1 MWGYS
6 LQNPLLM
13 NNKTFQAEKNFFDLL
28 DKTKKAERGFA
39 QAIKDEILLCAMQD
53 NAVIAFLELPLYKH
67 KYDNHVIDEI
77 SFLVVRYA
85 KEVEMHGDAKKEVH
99 RQHHFEIEEKVE
111 LLGTMSGAFVLTVEF
126 ILDRLNAL
134 LKESEFAM
142 QLHTQDA
149 MESDKGS
156 LTIYC
161 EGIIAPVKKEEGE
174 EPKPHN
180 GKVVTDEVK
189 VNL

>member
-1 MWGYS
+1 MY
-6 LQNPLLM
+6 
-13 NNKTFQAEKNFFDLL
+13 
-28 DKTKKAERGFA
+28 
-39 QAIKDEILLCAMQD
+39 
-53 NAVIAFLELPLYKH
+53 VIAFLELPLYKH

-77 SFLVVRYA
+77 SFWFVRYV
-85 KEVEMHGDAKKEVH
+85 KEVEMHGDDKKEVH

-126 ILDRLNAL
+126 ILDRLNEL

-142 QLHTQDA
+142 QLYTQEP

-156 LTIYC
+156 LRIYC
-161 EGIIAPVKKEEGE
+161 EGITASIKKEEVV

-189 VNL
+189 ESEKEKVDS